1 MPFLLTDLDVHL
13 NAQQEK
19 FNKIQVPLVTF
30 RARKLIKAIT
40 KQVKASSFE
49 QEKMFSSCP

>member
-19 FNKIQVPLVTF
+19 FNKIQVSLVTF

-40 KQVKASSFE
+40 KQVKASNFE
-49 QEKMFSSCP
+49 REKMFSSCP